1 MKFNKWTL
9 GLAAIGAVS
18 LTSVAQAEEKVNALQ
33 TALSSTTIS
42 GYIDTSMQ
50 WNLGSGNENL
60 PGYSFGGPSKAD
72 GFNLNVVQLSISKP
86 LDESEWA
93 SGYRAD
99 LWFGQDA
106 NALAT
111 GSSTSGDVGFENSD
125 FAIRQ
130 AYVALRTP
138 VGNGIDL
145 KVGVMDSILGYETL
159 ESGKNPNMTRSY
171 GFSIEPTTLTGLLAS
186 YRFCDFA
193 SATFGIANT
202 VGPTINGRA
211 NTPDTTPTKA
221 ESFKAYT
228 GNVALTAP
236 SNWGWLAGSTLYSG
250 FLTGFDSNANT
261 TPTSG
266 SQVRNNYYLGATV
279 STPVAGL
286 KAGVSLDYGHI
297 QHGNTVAGVD
307 VTPSNSQVNN
317 QYAYALYLS
326 YQATEKMSLHGR
338 AEMYRTQVVGGG
350 YNNQVYALT
359 GTVQYDLWQNVLSRL
374 EIRWDHTEAE
384 QYGPAGDLK
393 NEVMIAANLIYTF

>member
-33 TALSSTTIS
+33 TALTSTTIS

-50 WNLGSGNENL
+50 WNLGSGNANL

-93 SGYRAD
+93 AGYHAD
-99 LWFGQDA
+99 LWFGPDA
-106 NALAT
+106 TTLNTAST
-111 GSSTSGDVGFENSD
+111 GFSD
-125 FAIRQ
+125 DMSIRQ
-130 AYVALRTP
+130 AYVELRTP
-138 VGNGIDL
+138 VGNGIDW
-145 KVGVMDSILGYETL
+145 KIGVMDSILGYETL

-171 GFSIEPTTLTGLLAS
+171 GFTIEPTTLTGLLAS

-211 NTPDTTPTKA
+211 NPPKA

-250 FLTGFDSNANT
+250 FLTGFDSNS
-261 TPTSG
+261 TPSATSSSG
-266 SQVRNNYYLGATV
+266 VRNNYYIGATV

-286 KAGVSLDYGHI
+286 KAGVALDYGHI

-307 VTPSNSQVNN
+307 VSPSGSQVNN
-317 QYAYALYLS
+317 QYAGSLYVS

-338 AEMYRTQVVGGG
+338 AEMYRQQGPGATAD
-350 YNNQVYALT
+350 NEVYALT

-374 EIRWDHTEAE
+374 EIRWDHSETGL
-384 QYGPAGDLK
+384 YGNDVAPTGTGNQK
-393 NEVMIAANLIYTF
+393 NAVMIAANVIYKF